1 MGRAQER
8 ARVGQDG
15 AGHHMSGG
23 ALPGLIGGDLEREVE
38 AALGRLPHVVV
49 WRNDVKEIETTRGGR
64 VKTGIGD
71 FGAPDL
77 VCEVLTPGGL
87 WACVWLECKAGSG
100 RLARKQPAWHAAAA
114 ARGRH
119 AYVVRSVEH
128 ALAIVESFHAGV
140 VWREK
145 AREE

>member
-1 MGRAQER
+1 MGRTQER
-8 ARVGQDG
+8 ALVGEDRVGVVVR
-15 AGHHMSGG
+15 GG
-23 ALPGLIGGDLEREVE
+23 ALPGLIGADLERDVE

-49 WRNDVKEIETTRGGR
+49 WRNDVKEVETTRGGR

-119 AYVVRSVEH
+119 AYVVKSVEH
-128 ALAIVESFHAGV
+128 ALAIVESFRGGV
-140 VWREK
+140 AWRE
-145 AREE
+145 

>member
-8 ARVGQDG
+8 AGVGEDRAG
-15 AGHHMSGG
+15 AVVRGG
-23 ALPGLIGGDLEREVE
+23 SLPGLIGADLERDVE

-49 WRNDVKEIETTRGGR
+49 WRNDVKEVETTRGGR

-119 AYVVRSVEH
+119 AYVVKSVAH
-128 ALAIVESFHAGV
+128 ALAIVESFRGGV
-140 VWREK
+140 VWRE
-145 AREE
+145 

>member
-1 MGRAQER
+1 MGRTQER
-8 ARVGQDG
+8 ALVGEDRVGVVVR
-15 AGHHMSGG
+15 GG
-23 ALPGLIGGDLEREVE
+23 ALPGLIGADLERDVE

-49 WRNDVKEIETTRGGR
+49 WRNDVKEVETTRGGR

-119 AYVVRSVEH
+119 AYVVKSVEH
-128 ALAIVESFHAGV
+128 ALAIVESFRGGV
-140 VWREK
+140 VWRE
-145 AREE
+145 

>member
-1 MGRAQER
+1 VGRTQER
-8 ARVGQDG
+8 ALVGEDRVGVVVR
-15 AGHHMSGG
+15 GG
-23 ALPGLIGGDLEREVE
+23 ALPGLIGADLERDVE

-49 WRNDVKEIETTRGGR
+49 WRNDVKEVETTRGGR

-119 AYVVRSVEH
+119 AYVVKSVEH
-128 ALAIVESFHAGV
+128 ALAIVESFRGGV
-140 VWREK
+140 AWRE
-145 AREE
+145 

>member
-1 MGRAQER
+1 MGRPQER
-8 ARVGQDG
+8 ALVGEDRVGVVVR
-15 AGHHMSGG
+15 GG
-23 ALPGLIGGDLEREVE
+23 ALPGLIGADLERDVE

-49 WRNDVKEIETTRGGR
+49 WRNDVKEVETTRGGR

-119 AYVVRSVEH
+119 AYVVKSVEH
-128 ALAIVESFHAGV
+128 ALAIVESFRGGV
-140 VWREK
+140 AWRE
-145 AREE
+145 